1 MKAIITKNFKTKGL
15 RITKG
20 TKVEVIPAIGINGI
34 KLVKIIGENFE
45 MRTLKQYAFE
55 LTDLTK

>member
-15 RITKG
+15 RVTKG
-20 TKVEVIPAIGINGI
+20 TLVDVIPAIGVNGI
-34 KLVKIIGENFE
+34 ELIKIIGENFE